1 MSKSHIHQTVL
12 FVDKARIDFIL
23 LESALNDGNISYTGL
38 PPTNCKTIRI
48 DLIINFE
55 RFCDTSDASR
65 VIRCRH
71 SEQQQLEANTYHGFI
86 ETNVPSIEREIFPTI
101 SVERKYEKKKKNIMI
116 SLGKHILSLNLQDVK
131 SLCT

>member
-1 MSKSHIHQTVL
+1 ML

-23 LESALNDGNISYTGL
+23 LESALNDDNISYTGL

-71 SEQQQLEANTYHGFI
+71 SEQQQQQLEANTYHGFI
-86 ETNVPSIEREIFPTI
+86 EINVPSIEREIFPTTL
-101 SVERKYEKKKKNIMI
+101 VERKYEKKKTKENND
-116 SLGKHILSLNLQDVK
+116 LFGQTYLVVK
-131 SLCT
+131 FAVC